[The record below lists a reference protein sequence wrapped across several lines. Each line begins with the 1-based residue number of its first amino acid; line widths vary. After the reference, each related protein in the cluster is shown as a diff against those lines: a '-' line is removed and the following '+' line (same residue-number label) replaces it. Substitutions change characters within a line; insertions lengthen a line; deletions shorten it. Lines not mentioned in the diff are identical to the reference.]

1 MTFGESINDIRKT
14 FTDIQE
20 IIKVEEHF
28 LASCQ
33 NPTDNTLQYII
44 SYSLSICLTI

>member
-1 MTFGESINDIRKT
+1 MAFGESINDIRKT

-28 LASCQ
+28 LANQ
-33 NPTDNTLQYII
+33 TNTLNYILFVYLFD
-44 SYSLSICLTI
+44 YSRIGIVG